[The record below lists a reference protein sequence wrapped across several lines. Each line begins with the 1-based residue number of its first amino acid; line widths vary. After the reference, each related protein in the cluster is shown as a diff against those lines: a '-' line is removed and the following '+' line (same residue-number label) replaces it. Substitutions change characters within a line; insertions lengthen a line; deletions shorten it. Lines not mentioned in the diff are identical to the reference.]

1 MPIAFMA
8 SFCFSSV
15 IWLLFSIGIRPI
27 EPDGIVDVIY
37 IVLLILLSTMM
48 RTMSTAKAPCL
59 TCRKSHSQNRLF
71 TFVFRYAI
79 AVQHRYDTK
88 GWLCI
93 CNGECKHIVSCFRLS
108 ADISQIHTIQA
119 ISLHGQQAM
128 GTLLN
133 V

>member
-1 MPIAFMA
+1 MA

-15 IWLLFSIGIRPI
+15 IRLLFSAGMTPT
-27 EPDGIVDVIY
+27 ELEGMVDGIY
-37 IVLLILLSTMM
+37 IVILILLSTMM
-48 RTMSTAKAPCL
+48 CTMSTAKAACL
-59 TCRKSHSQNRLF
+59 TCRKSHGQYRLLL
-71 TFVFRYAI
+71 FVLRYAI

-108 ADISQIHTIQA
+108 VDIHQIHTIQA
-119 ISLHGQQAM
+119 IFLHGQQAM

-133 V
+133 VWRVS